1 MFTAPPTY
9 DTVLCLAHG
18 AGAGMQHKS
27 MEAIAQSLSADGIAS
42 YRYNF
47 PYMEKGG
54 GPPDS
59 KPVLLS
65 AVRKAVEETAKL
77 ASDATL
83 LAGGKSMGGRM
94 TSMAAAES
102 PLPGVSGIVFYGFPL
117 HPAGRP
123 GVERAVHLFKVS
135 VPMLFLQ
142 GTNDALADLH
152 LLRPI
157 IEELGDKATLYVVKG
172 ADHSFH
178 VPKRSGRTDAEVME
192 EMASIVKQWAHRLS
206 GK

>member
-1 MFTAPPTY
+1 
-9 DTVLCLAHG
+9 
-18 AGAGMQHKS
+18 MQHKS

-54 GPPDS
+54 GLPDS

-77 ASDATL
+77 ASGATL

-94 TSMAAAES
+94 TSRAAAES

-123 GVERAVHLFKVS
+123 GIERAVHLFKVT

-142 GTNDALADLH
+142 GTKDALADLH

-157 IEELGDKATLYVVKG
+157 IEELGEKATLYVVEG

-178 VPKRSGRTDAEVME
+178 VPKRSGRTDGEVME
-192 EMASIVKQWAHRLS
+192 EMASAVKRWTKFISSSLPSAHRELEQGS
-206 GK
+206 